1 MTPRIQYVTTPD
13 GVRIAYATFGEGD
26 GVPLV
31 ALQSSFSSH
40 VEAEWRLSQQLGLLR
55 AFERLAHG
63 RRVVRLDVRGGGLS
77 DRDVA
82 DRSLDTRVGD
92 VATVVDRVGLERFAI
107 GAFGDAG
114 LLAIAYSARHPER
127 VSHLVLRDAWLR
139 GQGKWDTPRLKA
151 LRPLCEADWQLGTD
165 AMSLMNLGWTD
176 EARELAAHIRACL
189 RREDYLALVA
199 ADWEIDL
206 TPLLPRIAAPVFV
219 CTSTRM
225 AHVMRA
231 DLARDLMTGLRD
243 ARLVSVRTPD
253 ELIRVIEEFL
263 GGTPSAPIA
272 PPIPDAVAGAFRT
285 IVFTDLEG
293 HTEMMHRLGDER
305 GRDVLRTYERLTRDA
320 LREHGGTELKALG
333 DGFLASFPSATR
345 ALQFAAA
352 LQRAVGAHAEAG
364 GEPLRVRVGVNAGE
378 PIAEGDDLFGT
389 AVILAAR
396 VAAEAAGG
404 QVLVADV
411 VRQLVAGKSLLFAE
425 RGAPVL
431 AGFTEPV
438 RIWEFLW

>member
-31 ALQSSFSSH
+31 VLRPSMLSH
-40 VEAEWRLSQQLGLLR
+40 VEAEWRLSRRLLEGAVVEQLAR
-55 AFERLAHG
+55 G
-63 RRVVRLDVRGGGLS
+63 RRAVRLDVRGGGLS

-82 DRSLDTRVGD
+82 DRSLDARVGD

-107 GAFGDAG
+107 DAFGEAG
-114 LLAIAYSARHPER
+114 LLAVAFAARHPKR
-127 VSHLVLRDAWLR
+127 VSHLVLSDGWVR
-139 GQGKWDTPRLKA
+139 GSGEWDTPRQKA
-151 LRPLCEADWQLGTD
+151 LRLLRETDWQLGTD
-165 AMSLMNLGWTD
+165 ALCLLLLGWTE
-176 EARELAAHIRACL
+176 EAREFAAHMRACL
-189 RREDYLALVA
+189 RREDYLALAA
-199 ADWEIDL
+199 ADWEVDV
-206 TPLLPRIAAPVFV
+206 TPLLPSIAAPVLV
-219 CTSTRM
+219 CTSTRG

-231 DLARDLMTGLRD
+231 DLARDLMAGLRD
-243 ARLVSVRTPD
+243 ARLVSVRTGD
-253 ELIRVIEEFL
+253 ERVRVTEEFL
-263 GGTPSAPIA
+263 GGTPSAPIP
-272 PPIPDAVAGAFRT
+272 PPIPDGAAGAFRT
-285 IVFTDLEG
+285 LVFTDLEG
-293 HTEMMHRLGDER
+293 HTGMMQRLGDER
-305 GRDVLRTYERLTRDA
+305 GRDVLRAYDRITRDA

-333 DGFLASFPSATR
+333 DGFMASFPSATR

-411 VRQLVAGKSLLFAE
+411 VRQLVAGKDLIFAE
-425 RGAPVL
+425 HGLPVL

-438 RIWEFLW
+438 RIWELLW